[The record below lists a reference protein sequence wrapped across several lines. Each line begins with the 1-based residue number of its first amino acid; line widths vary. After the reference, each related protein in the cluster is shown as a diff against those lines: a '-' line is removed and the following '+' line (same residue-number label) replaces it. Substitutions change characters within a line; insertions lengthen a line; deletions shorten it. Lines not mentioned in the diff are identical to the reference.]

1 MFDTFAVLTAAA
13 ILSTLRK
20 KAVHAFGLALNLA
33 VSKGPS
39 KEGISGCRSFEYVS
53 EEARLRI
60 NDLTNRIIDCCQAG
74 SKKKPVPKVFGDR
87 IRLTCELLS
96 LYFGRN
102 AKKTLTNAQIDQI
115 EESYNLLMK
124 EIAPAVIRR
133 PDEAVLA
140 DLTNF
145 VDSISGE
152 HNPLDAFLDTYFAV
166 YLPENLR
173 DEHGSDHLTVAF
185 SEEKKVEFFT
195 RLGEKV
201 SILKGKNVVYW
212 TADNGDEYAYRAYK
226 VIFEDGTTVVTHNS
240 IHLPDG
246 GKSYKFNHEHQTNA
260 PEPEW
265 EETMNNSLFI
275 SFQKKKS
282 VEFLCTFDF
291 DGVLFDQSNLFVDGE
306 FVPSKLKDAS
316 LICEENLTV
325 FGKFVLGLGIPFRLV
340 TSRRRDPK
348 SSEVDSAIKSV
359 FPNCVETTYGK
370 AIKASGKLRDAY
382 KAEDKCTR
390 MVDGMLHFDD
400 EDIVVHTCGYGV
412 IVRDQSTPVH
422 YHKEQL
428 SGRHV
433 TFGLFGTVGAGK
445 STLIRNF
452 IKSIG
457 GVSVLNDDGVSPLVM
472 VAAADA
478 SDGDHKTLPFR
489 AFASAYPN
497 RDTYFIF
504 DTTGAGRDHIPFP
517 VFYLE
522 PEMDE
527 TTIAGSLVSLLNR
540 TGHPN
545 LNGLGDVDLS
555 APEAKR
561 DLWDTNSMNLT
572 EFINYLWS
580 TRGGSQFAFEEVM
593 TRMGQT
599 VKFSSMNGIQF
610 VLTSYREGSQ
620 NWSSIWGRQNR
631 KCVHY
636 LVDGKWKMLKSGLEV
651 GAEMKPDTHA
661 EDGDVYMRKLSSFQ
675 DQVRW
680 NLFTGAVLPDGT
692 TVTSKKDGS
701 LIQITRV
708 IEDVDTLYSAIMSD
722 ENDNEF
728 VKMMAKKSYEAS
740 GRKYFFI
747 VSTNGTLCAAKH
759 MWDYIVTAAAC
770 DFGMSFSEDTPVL
783 DAWKEV
789 LPFVVEREMKFWNNN
804 PHHFLSNATHQ
815 MEAICPLRTTYLGT
829 VHTELAMSYPTGGL
843 TSLGVRCEE
852 LYVPHFQM
860 EKHLNEVGYE
870 QPLFWTTSDS
880 WYILDML
887 TGIQRISTDADYSEE
902 DFLKDYQPNNE
913 VMPKDAHVDHEG
925 FVLLVKVNARKQWDY
940 GKIKTAL
947 YYVCHKP
954 RECHMSDL
962 IEFAKTAKTP
972 WFPIVGAIRNVQEN
986 ISKVDI
992 KVLDEGLRE
1001 IYHNPDYHPKEPTE
1015 EELEAM
1021 TVVAVE
1027 KEYAKKTTKPTEA
1040 DVSRIR
1046 KKLEDKAEARVSSF
1060 QKKLTGSSELLR
1072 AFLLGNNPHPVSS
1085 LQMNVFKH
1093 ILTSYGLEETFE
1105 KFTSLPVDL
1114 KKGTLEERQLGKK
1127 FTNSLSTIND
1137 LAKSPH
1143 SNVETLHRHLM
1154 YLAVTFQK

>member
-1 MFDTFAVLTAAA
+1 MFDTFAVLTAAT
-13 ILSTLRK
+13 ILSLLRE
-20 KAVHAFGLALNLA
+20 KAVHAFGLALNLT

-39 KEGISGCRSFEYVS
+39 KKGISGCRAFELISV
-53 EEARLRI
+53 EAKERI
-60 NDLTNRIIDCCQAG
+60 DDLTNRIIDCCQAG
-74 SKKKPVPKVFGDR
+74 LKKPKPVPKVFADR
-87 IRLTCELLS
+87 IRLTGELLS

-102 AKKTLTNAQIDQI
+102 ADKAMSEKQTVQI
-115 EESYNLLMK
+115 EESYKLLMK
-124 EIAPAVIRR
+124 EIAPHVVRR

-152 HNPLDAFLDTYFAV
+152 HNPLDDFLNTYFAV

-185 SEEKKVEFFT
+185 SEEKKAEFLS

-201 SILKGKNVVYW
+201 TIQKGKELIRW
-212 TADNGDEYAYRAYK
+212 SSDNGDEYAYRPYK

-246 GKSYKFNHEHQTNA
+246 GKSYHLNHEHQA
-260 PEPEW
+260 HGPDPVW
-265 EETMNNSLFI
+265 EETKNDSLFI

-291 DGVLFDQSNLFVDGE
+291 DGVLFDKSNLKVDGK
-306 FVPSKLKDAS
+306 FDASKLKDAS
-316 LICEENLTV
+316 LIRKENLTP
-325 FGKFVLGLGIPFRLV
+325 FGEFVHRLKIPFRLV
-340 TSRRRDPK
+340 TSRRLDLK
-348 SSEVDSAIKSV
+348 VDAAINSV
-359 FPNCVETTYGK
+359 FPKCVETTFGK
-370 AIKASGKLRDAY
+370 AIKASGELREAY
-382 KAEDKCTR
+382 KAEDKCAR

-400 EDIVVHTCGYGV
+400 EDIVVHTRGYGV
-412 IVRDQSTPVH
+412 IVRDQSNPVH
-422 YHKEQL
+422 YHREQP
-428 SGRHV
+428 SGKHV
-433 TFGLFGTVGAGK
+433 TFGLFGTVGVGK

-489 AFASAYPN
+489 AFASAYPD
-497 RDTYFIF
+497 RETYFIF

-580 TRGGSQFAFEEVM
+580 TRGGSQYAFEEVM

-620 NWSSIWGRQNR
+620 NWSSVWGRQNR

-661 EDGDVYMRKLSSFQ
+661 EDGDVYMRRLSSKQ
-675 DQVRW
+675 HQVRW
-680 NLFTGAVLPDGT
+680 NLFTGAGLPDGT

-722 ENDNEF
+722 DNEF
-728 VKMMAKKSYEAS
+728 VKMMAKESYEAS
-740 GRKYFFI
+740 AGKYFFI
-747 VSTNGTLCAAKH
+747 VSTNGTLCAAEH

-770 DFGMSFSEDTPVL
+770 DFGMSFSQKTAIL

-789 LPFVVEREMKFWNNN
+789 LPLVLKREQKFWNDNS
-804 PHHFLSNATHQ
+804 HHFETNATHQ

-843 TSLGVRCEE
+843 TSLGVRCGE

-870 QPLFWTTSDS
+870 QPLFWTTSES
-880 WYILDML
+880 RYILDML
-887 TGIQRISTDADYSEE
+887 TGIQRISTDANYSEG
-902 DFLKDYQPNNE
+902 DFLKDYRPNNE
-913 VMPKDAHVDHEG
+913 EMPKDAHVDHEG

-962 IEFAKTAKTP
+962 IEFAKSADIP
-972 WFPIVGAIRNVQEN
+972 WFPIVGAIRNVLEN
-986 ISKVDI
+986 ISKVDLE
-992 KVLDEGLRE
+992 VLDEGLTT
-1001 IYHNPDYHPKEPTE
+1001 IYKLSYPKEPTE
-1015 EELEAM
+1015 GELENM
-1021 TVVAVE
+1021 T
-1027 KEYAKKTTKPTEA
+1027 
-1040 DVSRIR
+1040 
-1046 KKLEDKAEARVSSF
+1046 DKGRRQANGKWSNF
-1060 QKKLTGSSELLR
+1060 QKKLTGSSDQLR
-1072 AFLLGNNPHPVSS
+1072 AFLLGNNHHPASS
-1085 LQMNVFKH
+1085 LKMNVYKH
-1093 ILTSYGLEETFE
+1093 ILTSYGLEGILEQ
-1105 KFTSLPVDL
+1105 FTALPVDL
-1114 KKGTLEERQLGKK
+1114 KKGTLVERQLGKK
-1127 FTNSLSTIND
+1127 FTESLSTVND

-1143 SNVETLHRHLM
+1143 SNVEALHRHLM
-1154 YLAVTFQK
+1154 YLALTFKK